1 MSAMDEN
8 SVLDSFSDP
17 NQVDSAELES
27 QLIAL
32 EERMRELSG
41 DDGSIEHASVQ
52 LDMARIHTALDRG
65 EQAWEMARKVFDIF
79 LRAEAWEKA
88 TEACDVLFL
97 SNQEN
102 ALSALGQGI
111 WLSVTYPIDP
121 ELTLAMMQHV
131 VDETPSD
138 ADGAAVAAAVG
149 AYVVEMRAEGKQL
162 EDLRF
167 FANQLLG
174 VVAQRHSKIDKQEQ
188 FDLWFKK
195 MELDDPAKFLI
206 RMRNVVDV
214 LVQDDWWFDREEL
227 QSRLPLN

>member
-1 MSAMDEN
+1 MNTTDEKSILN
-8 SVLDSFSDP
+8 SFSDP

-32 EERMRELSG
+32 EERLRELP
-41 DDGSIEHASVQ
+41 DDASLEHASVQ
-52 LDMARIHTALDRG
+52 LDMARIHTGLDAG
-65 EQAWEMARKVFDIF
+65 EQAWGMARKVLDIF
-79 LRAEAWEKA
+79 LQAEEGEKA
-88 TEACDVLFL
+88 TEECDVLFL
-97 SNQEN
+97 SNQESS
-102 ALSALGQGI
+102 LSALGQGI

-138 ADGAAVAAAVG
+138 ADGAAIAAVVG
-149 AYVVEMRAEGKQL
+149 DYIVEMRAEGKQL

-174 VVAQRHSKIDKQEQ
+174 VVARRHSKIEKQEQ
-188 FDLWFKK
+188 FDLWFKRL
-195 MELDDPAKFLI
+195 ELDEPAKFLV

-214 LVQDDWWFDREEL
+214 LVQEDWWFDREEL
-227 QSRLPLN
+227 QSRLPVN

>member
-1 MSAMDEN
+1 MNAMDEN
-8 SVLDSFSDP
+8 NILNSFSDP

-32 EERMRELSG
+32 EERLRELP
-41 DDGSIEHASVQ
+41 DDASLGHASVQ
-52 LDMARIHTALDRG
+52 LDMARIHTGLDRG
-65 EQAWEMARKVFDIF
+65 EQAWEMARKVFDVF
-79 LRAEAWEKA
+79 MQAEAWEKA

-97 SNQEN
+97 SNQESS
-102 ALSALGQGI
+102 LSALGQGI

-174 VVAQRHSKIDKQEQ
+174 VVARRHSKIEKQEQ
-188 FDLWFKK
+188 FDLWFKR
-195 MELDDPAKFLI
+195 MELDDPAKFLV

-214 LVQDDWWFDREEL
+214 LVQEDWWFDREEL

>member
-1 MSAMDEN
+1 MNAMDEN
-8 SVLDSFSDP
+8 NILNSFSDP

-32 EERMRELSG
+32 EERLRELP
-41 DDGSIEHASVQ
+41 DDASLGHASVQ
-52 LDMARIHTALDRG
+52 LDMARIHTGLDRG
-65 EQAWEMARKVFDIF
+65 EQAWEMARKVFDVF
-79 LRAEAWEKA
+79 MQAEAWEKA

-97 SNQEN
+97 SNQESS
-102 ALSALGQGI
+102 LSALGQGI

-174 VVAQRHSKIDKQEQ
+174 VVARRHSKIEKQEQ
-188 FDLWFKK
+188 FDLWFKR
-195 MELDDPAKFLI
+195 MELDDPAKFLV

-214 LVQDDWWFDREEL
+214 LVQEDWWFDREEL
-227 QSRLPLN
+227 QSRLPIN

>member
-1 MSAMDEN
+1 MNAMDEN
-8 SVLDSFSDP
+8 NILNSFSDP

-32 EERMRELSG
+32 EERLRELP
-41 DDGSIEHASVQ
+41 DDASLGHASVQ
-52 LDMARIHTALDRG
+52 LDMARIHTGLDRG
-65 EQAWEMARKVFDIF
+65 EQAWEMARKVFDVF
-79 LRAEAWEKA
+79 MQTEAWEKA

-102 ALSALGQGI
+102 SLSALGQGI

-174 VVAQRHSKIDKQEQ
+174 VVARRHSKIEKQEQ
-188 FDLWFKK
+188 FDLWFKR
-195 MELDDPAKFLI
+195 MELDDPAKFLV

-214 LVQDDWWFDREEL
+214 LVQEDWWFDREEL

>member
-1 MSAMDEN
+1 MSTMDDN

-32 EERMRELSG
+32 EERLRELP
-41 DDGSIEHASVQ
+41 DAASIEHASVQ
-52 LDMARIHTALDRG
+52 LDIARLHAALDRG
-65 EQAWEMARKVFDIF
+65 EQAWEMARKVFDVF
-79 LRAEAWEKA
+79 LQAEEWEKA

-97 SNQEN
+97 SNHEN

-121 ELTLAMMQHV
+121 ELTLAMMQHI
-131 VDETPSD
+131 VDETPGD

-174 VVAQRHSKIDKQEQ
+174 VVARRHSKIEKQEQ

-195 MELDDPAKFLI
+195 MELDDPAKFLV

>member
-1 MSAMDEN
+1 MNAMDDN
-8 SVLDSFSDP
+8 VLDSFSDP

-27 QLIAL
+27 QLVAL
-32 EERMRELSG
+32 EERLRELS
-41 DDGSIEHASVQ
+41 DATSIEYASVQ
-52 LDMARIHTALDRG
+52 LDMARLHAALDRG
-65 EQAWEMARKVFDIF
+65 EQAWEMARKVFDVF
-79 LRAEAWEKA
+79 LQAEAWEKA
-88 TEACDVLFL
+88 AEACDVLFL

-102 ALSALGQGI
+102 SLSALGQGI

-195 MELDDPAKFLI
+195 MELDDPAKFLV

>member
-1 MSAMDEN
+1 MNAMDEN
-8 SVLDSFSDP
+8 NILNSFSDP
-17 NQVDSAELES
+17 GQTDSAELES

-32 EERMRELSG
+32 EERLRELP
-41 DDGSIEHASVQ
+41 DDDTSLENASVQ
-52 LDMARIHTALDRG
+52 MDMARIHAALDAG
-65 EQAWEMARKVFDIF
+65 EQAWGMARKVFDVF
-79 LRAEAWEKA
+79 LRAEEWEKA

-97 SNQEN
+97 SNQPG

-131 VDETPSD
+131 VDETPND
-138 ADGAAVAAAVG
+138 ADGAAVAATVG
-149 AYVVEMRAEGKQL
+149 AYLVEMRAAGKQL

-167 FANQLLG
+167 FASQLLG
-174 VVAQRHSKIDKQEQ
+174 LVARRHSKIEKQEQ

-195 MELDDPAKFLI
+195 LELDDPAKFLV

-214 LVQDDWWFDREEL
+214 LVQEDWWFDREEL
-227 QSRLPLN
+227 QSRLPVN